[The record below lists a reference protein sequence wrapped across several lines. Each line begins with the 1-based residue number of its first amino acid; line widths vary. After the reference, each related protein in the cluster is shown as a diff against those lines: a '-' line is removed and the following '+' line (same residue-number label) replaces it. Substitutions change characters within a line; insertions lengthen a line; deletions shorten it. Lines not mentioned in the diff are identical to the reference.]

1 MGVYGYSFNNPMY
14 PSGYGAG
21 YGGGFAYSGAPVA
34 TVQVTNTYSTT
45 LTQPYMGGGLGYP
58 QGQIGFSNPGMS
70 MPQLSVLQSPSFV
83 STPFSSVTYPAA
95 SGYYTA
101 PAMATQMP
109 GYGANYG
116 VVQQPLGG
124 AGFNVGA
131 SYPAALQGGMNN
143 PFMQTA
149 SLQMPQSSGAA
160 AYNTGGYPAAQAG
173 LNTSLAMQQPNN
185 MLQMMNPAYSSGSY
199 GSGNMGL
206 AYPQQQTA
214 NPFMQAA
221 NLAMPQTSMPHSGMP
236 IDMMPMG
243 SGSGSLPSANQLPTR
258 EELLQLLQYVDV
270 LNGEPGRDDALIYG
284 LDSSQF
290 DPQAGGQ
297 YDPSMM
303 DPSMMDPS
311 MVDPSMVDPSMVD
324 PSMVDPS
331 MVDPSMVDPSMV
343 DPSMVDPSLMDP
355 SMGGGFD
362 PQSPYY
368 GSPSMQ
374 RQGAYGGYQAR
385 YGDPS
390 RYDSAFARPGQL
402 SPSLYNSSPLSQA
415 VAQFRDTMKPEFS
428 MNGQLTQDAQDQKD
442 TEKNKSGNSGSS
454 GTPAAG
460 TS

>member
-14 PSGYGAG
+14 PSGYG
-21 YGGGFAYSGAPVA
+21 GGFAYSSAPAA

-58 QGQIGFSNPGMS
+58 QGQIGFSSPAMS
-70 MPQLSVLQSPSFV
+70 VPQLSVVQSPSLV
-83 STPFSSVTYPAA
+83 SNPFSSVTYPGA
-95 SGYYTA
+95 SGYYTV

-109 GYGANYG
+109 AYGASYS

-124 AGFNVGA
+124 TGFNMGA
-131 SYPAALQGGMNN
+131 SYPAALRGGMNN
-143 PFMQTA
+143 PFMQTSGLQA
-149 SLQMPQSSGAA
+149 SQPYGAGV
-160 AYNTGGYPAAQAG
+160 YTIGGYPAAQAG
-173 LNTSLAMQQPNN
+173 LNTPLAMQQPSN

-199 GSGNMGL
+199 ASGSRGL
-206 AYPQQQTA
+206 AYPQQQMA

-221 NLAMPQTSMPHSGMP
+221 NLAMPQTSLPHSAMP
-236 IDMMPMG
+236 MDMMSMG
-243 SGSGSLPSANQLPTR
+243 SGGGSLSSGNQLPTR

-303 DPSMMDPS
+303 DPSM
-311 MVDPSMVDPSMVD
+311 VDPSMVDPSMVD

-331 MVDPSMVDPSMV
+331 MVDPSMVDPSM
-343 DPSMVDPSLMDP
+343 MDP

-374 RQGAYGGYQAR
+374 RQGAYQAR
-385 YGDPS
+385 YGDPA
-390 RYDSAFARPGQL
+390 RYDSAFAGPGQL

-454 GTPAAG
+454 GTPASGA
-460 TS
+460 S